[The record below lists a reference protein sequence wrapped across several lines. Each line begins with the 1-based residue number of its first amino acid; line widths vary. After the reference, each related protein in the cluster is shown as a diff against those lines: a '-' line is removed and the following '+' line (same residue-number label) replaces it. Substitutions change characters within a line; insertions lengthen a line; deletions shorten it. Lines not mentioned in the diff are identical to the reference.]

1 MAEDSSRL
9 NVSHDSA
16 MSGEDSANTTGATE
30 QQLSLLHE
38 SFQWEEE
45 ILKHATARRHRHETS
60 LSKLAVQLGRLQAA
74 MGRESKRRVSA
85 VAELERSVQ
94 GRLNDLEEQFAARL
108 DEQHHET
115 LQALSGLEH
124 GVSELEARWERQLGD
139 VASAFETTVHDLSSQ
154 LDEIKAAVEEERSA
168 ADERHASQATQ
179 IESLQREYD
188 GVWKKERQERLG
200 SLHDLT
206 DRIEGQEDV
215 AHMHL
220 KELQDQI
227 GEQLQLLAEELRQEA
242 HERQAGDEEIVAG
255 LNRYMSQIQKSLQY
269 AVL

>member
-1 MAEDSSRL
+1 MAEESSRL

-16 MSGEDSANTTGATE
+16 MSGEDSANTTGVT
-30 QQLSLLHE
+30 QQLSVLHE

-94 GRLNDLEEQFAARL
+94 ARLNDLEEQFAARL

-124 GVSELEARWERQLGD
+124 RVSELEARWERQLGD

-168 ADERHASQATQ
+168 ADERHDSQATQ

-242 HERQAGDEEIVAG
+242 QERQAGDEDIVAG